1 MPIHENKFGTNQ
13 SVGYIRA
20 VVRNG
25 HNDSVSELYA
35 AGELRDIA

>member
-1 MPIHENKFGTNQ
+1 MPVHENKFGTSQN
-13 SVGYIRA
+13 VGYIRA

-25 HNDSVSELYA
+25 YNDSVSALYA